1 MSQPKKLELKR
12 NHAWKAKP
20 GHAICVL
27 DRGAVRFEFR
37 RNWIVKQGRDSV
49 QVHDCEPPDDNC
61 VLGVSHFRVPV
72 DTSDVPLRELVTA
85 TAAGDQ
91 REIVEAKEA
100 VEVQRD
106 DLELAW
112 VEIRYIDAET
122 KREAFSRIAVGRGSG
137 VHCLITFDFWADQ
150 ATRFVPVWN
159 EVLRSLVLGW
169 YVEDPTIGPRIN

>member
-12 NHAWKAKP
+12 NHGWKAKP

-72 DTSDVPLRELVTA
+72 DTSDARC
-85 TAAGDQ
+85 
-91 REIVEAKEA
+91 RIVARSSTFSEA
-100 VEVQRD
+100 R
-106 DLELAW
+106 
-112 VEIRYIDAET
+112 
-122 KREAFSRIAVGRGSG
+122 FSRIIFTAAKCFSTKMACPAPRLSAS
-137 VHCLITFDFWADQ
+137 IPT
-150 ATRFVPVWN
+150 
-159 EVLRSLVLGW
+159 
-169 YVEDPTIGPRIN
+169 DPLPA